1 MRLSRHRNHEQDD
14 VASLE
19 SCDEHHATG
28 RETLEETA
36 TERETL
42 ARRENRVVFRMKMAV
57 ILVLLLTSAYV
68 CVGVYFTIRGGEQQ
82 NFHDA
87 FLADAGKVVDAFYQG
102 LQNQIEALDAL
113 SVAITSHAV
122 ESGAPFPNVGLPD
135 FPARFANARVL
146 SGSFMLS
153 WTPLVTDTTRSSW
166 ERFSIGQMDN
176 FEAAL
181 RMDTLLQEH
190 QNTAYNFTA
199 PIYPADHAMPNPIIR
214 LERDGNFS
222 VAEPHTGPYYPIWHM
237 SPVPPDTEVIN
248 LDLSSHPTF
257 AGPLPQTV
265 LTGKAVVGTA
275 STLVG
280 DQLEGTANFF
290 SLLLQRSQY
299 RNDLELYKGD
309 PMSAFVYPVFDT
321 IDLDNRTVVGSLV
334 SVLYWRILFK
344 NVLPVDA
351 KGVIAILKNTQGQEL
366 AYKIVGANVE
376 FLPDGGQH
384 LAKYNH
390 LVQNGSMTLSSQ
402 PALEK
407 RSLTS
412 VILDTEH
419 CSYMLHVYP
428 TLEMEKHFVTNIA
441 RGSAIVLFCVFLFT
455 SLVFVLYTVAV
466 ARRQQ
471 VVMDRAVAS
480 STIVSSL
487 FPSQVRDQIYQES
500 RSKPQNHK
508 DSVSKE
514 DLIGLTN
521 NRPIA
526 SVYERTTVLFADMV
540 GFTKWSS
547 TREPVEVF
555 ELLETLYQAFD
566 DIAVRRGVFKV
577 ETIGDCYV
585 AVTGLPDPQENHA
598 VIMVKFADECMS
610 KMKLLTEELAE
621 ALGADTATLT
631 MRVGMHSGSV
641 TGGVLRGQK
650 SRFQL
655 FGDTMNTASR
665 MESNGIAGRIHVSQ
679 ETVDELIAKGKSHW
693 NTRRKDKIVAKG
705 KGELQTYWVSPRPG
719 STSDSGTMSSSYA
732 AL

>member
-1 MRLSRHRNHEQDD
+1 MRQLPRRRNHEPQDE
-14 VASLE
+14 VSLE
-19 SCDEHHATG
+19 SCEEHRAAG
-28 RETLEETA
+28 NEALEAA
-36 TERETL
+36 TERDTL
-42 ARRENRVVFRMKMAV
+42 ARREDRVVFRMKLAV

-68 CVGVYFTIRGGEQQ
+68 CVGVYFTIRDDEVQ
-82 NFHDA
+82 NFEDA
-87 FLADAGKVVDAFYQG
+87 FRADAGKVVGAFYQG

-113 SVAITSHAV
+113 SVTITSHAT
-122 ESGAPFPNVGLPD
+122 ESGATFPNVGLPD

-146 SGSFMLS
+146 SGSFTIS

-166 ERFSIGQMDN
+166 ERYSKGHIDH

-181 RMDTLLQEH
+181 RVDTMLQKI
-190 QNTAYNFTA
+190 QNEAYNLTGST
-199 PIYPADHAMPNPIIR
+199 YPPSHIMPNPIIR
-214 LERDGNFS
+214 LEQNGTFA
-222 VAEPHTGPYYPIWHM
+222 VAKPNMGPYYPIWHM

-248 LDLSSHPTF
+248 LDLTSHPTF
-257 AGPLPQTV
+257 AGPLLQTA
-265 LTGKAVVGTA
+265 LTGKAVVGSA

-280 DQLEGTANFF
+280 DQLEGTANYFNM
-290 SLLLQRSQY
+290 LLQRSHY
-299 RNDLELYKGD
+299 RSDLEQYQGD

-321 IDLDNRTVVGSLV
+321 INPDNRTVVGNLV
-334 SVLYWRILFK
+334 SVIYWRILFK
-344 NVLPVDA
+344 DVLPDDA
-351 KGVIAILKNTQGQEL
+351 KGVIAVLKNTKGQEL
-366 AYKIVGANVE
+366 AYKIVGAKVE
-376 FLPDGGQH
+376 FLPNGGQH

-390 LVQNGSMTLSSQ
+390 LSAPNGSMTSSYQ
-402 PALEK
+402 ASMEK

-412 VILDTEH
+412 VNLDTEH
-419 CSYMLHVYP
+419 CSYSLRVYP

-441 RGSAIVLFCVFLFT
+441 RASAIVLLCVFLFT
-455 SLVFVLYTVAV
+455 SLVFILYTVAV
-466 ARRQQ
+466 ARRQR

-487 FPSQVRDQIYQES
+487 FPSQVRDQIYKENGS
-500 RSKPQNHK
+500 SPQRRK
-508 DSVSKE
+508 DNVAKE
-514 DLIGLTN
+514 DATDLGGSW
-521 NRPIA
+521 PIA
-526 SVYERTTVLFADMV
+526 SVYNHTTILFADMV
-540 GFTKWSS
+540 GFTRWSS

-566 DIAVRRGVFKV
+566 AIAVRRGVFKV

-621 ALGADTATLT
+621 TLGADTATLT

-665 MESNGIAGRIHVSQ
+665 MESNGEAGRIHVSQ
-679 ETVDELIAKGKSHW
+679 ETVDELIVKGKANW
-693 NTRRKDKIVAKG
+693 ITRRKDKIVAKG
-705 KGELQTYWVSPRPG
+705 KGELQTYWVSPWPG
-719 STSDSGTMSSSYA
+719 SSSDSATMSSSHA
-732 AL
+732 A